1 MTILQW
7 KISIHFS
14 LLNSLMLA
22 KYFDK
27 IYAGAR
33 NLANM
38 VIQELNVCQS
48 FLAKTNFASQNFIDL
63 SIITKN

>member
-1 MTILQW
+1 MTILHW

-38 VIQELNVCQS
+38 VIQELNACQS
-48 FLAKTNFASQNFIDL
+48 FHFWQKPILFHKTPLTCIL
-63 SIITKN
+63 